1 MATLVIGERIREL
14 RRGVYSQIDL
24 ATAADVS
31 VDVIRKLE
39 QGRRQTASIGTLQR
53 IARVLDVDV
62 AELLGRSRPVPSGG
76 DDQARVW
83 AIRDALTS
91 VDDLLGELDDADAP
105 DLTGLDRSVSYAW
118 GAYWAGRYGLLAAML
133 PRLLTEA
140 RAATHEAAAP
150 GAGRAADLAAQVH
163 QLAAGTLLRLGAADL
178 GHVAA
183 RESLRWAASVSDPL
197 RTAAMRSTLVY
208 VLIRQGRFLDA
219 ERVAVA
225 SAETFQPHG
234 EATTPQLSVY
244 GGLLLRGATA
254 AAREGRAGAAAALLG
269 EAREVAGRTGVDRT
283 DYEVVFGP
291 SNWVMQS
298 ADVAVVG
305 EDYLDRGRC
314 SAADAAGL
322 RPPTGRAVSASGRR
336 GACAGAAGQR
346 PGRRNVTAD
355 PAARR
360 PGLDGAPPAAADA
373 RRRAADPSAA
383 LAATA
388 RAGRATRRHRGHG
401 DTAPLRGVGHEA
413 LPSAHGWPRQ

>member
-1 MATLVIGERIREL
+1 MEDTLAIGERIREL

-24 ATAADVS
+24 ATAAEVS

-62 AELLGRSRPVPSGG
+62 AELLGLSRPVPSGG

-105 DLTGLDRSVSYAW
+105 DLTELGRSASYAW

-140 RAATHEAAAP
+140 RAATHQAAAP
-150 GAGRAADLAAQVH
+150 GDGRAADLAAQVH

-183 RESLRWAASVSDPL
+183 RESLRWAATAPDPL
-197 RTAAMRSTLVY
+197 RYAAMRSTLVY
-208 VLIRQGRFLDA
+208 VLIRQGRFTDA

-225 SAETFQPHG
+225 TAQTVQPSG
-234 EATTPQLSVY
+234 AATIPELSVY

-269 EAREVAGRTGVDRT
+269 EAGEVAGRTGVDRT

-305 EDYLDRGRC
+305 EDYPSAVAVARRMPPGSALPLAARSRHLTDVAHAQVRLGNDR
-314 SAADAAGL
+314 AAEAAL
-322 RPPTGRAVSASGRR
+322 LSLER
-336 GACAGAAGQR
+336 GA
-346 PGRRNVTAD
+346 PDWTAHHLL
-355 PAARR
+355 PRMLVSELLTRRR
-360 PGLDGAPPAAADA
+360 PSVPL
-373 RRRAADPSAA
+373 RE
-383 LAATA
+383 L
-388 RAGRATRRHRGHG
+388 AGRLGVTPGATTLH
-401 DTAPLRGVGHEA
+401 PCEE
-413 LPSAHGWPRQ
+413 

>member
-1 MATLVIGERIREL
+1 MDSLGIGERIREL

-24 ATAADVS
+24 ATAAEVS

-62 AELLGRSRPVPSGG
+62 GELLGRSRAVPSGS

-83 AIRDALTS
+83 PIRDALTS

-105 DLTGLDRSVSYAW
+105 DLAELDRSVSYAW

-140 RAATHEAAAP
+140 RAVTHGAAVP
-150 GAGRAADLAAQVH
+150 GGDRAVDLAAQVH

-183 RESLRWAASVSDPL
+183 RESLRWSVMAPDPL
-197 RTAAMRSTLVY
+197 RDAAMRSTLVY

-225 SAETFQPHG
+225 TAEACQPHDD
-234 EATTPQLSVY
+234 ATTPELSVY

-254 AAREGRAGAAAALLG
+254 AARQGRAGAAAALLG
-269 EAREVAGRTGVDRT
+269 EAGEVAGRTGVDRT

-305 EDYLDRGRC
+305 EDYPAAVAVARRMPPG
-314 SAADAAGL
+314 SALPLAARSRHL
-322 RPPTGRAVSASGRR
+322 TECRARA
-336 GACAGAAGQR
+336 AAAGQR
-346 PGRRNVTAD
+346 PGRRSGTAESG
-355 PAARR
+355 ARR

-373 RRRAADPSAA
+373 RRRAADPAAA
-383 LAATA
+383 LDTTA
-388 RAGRATRRHRGHG
+388 GAGRATRRHCGHD
-401 DTAPLRGVGHEA
+401 DTVPLRGVGHQA
-413 LPSAHGWPRQ
+413 LPPAHGWP

>member
-1 MATLVIGERIREL
+1 MEDALAIGERIREL

-24 ATAADVS
+24 AIAAEVS

-62 AELLGRSRPVPSGG
+62 AEMLGRSRPVPSGG
-76 DDQARVW
+76 EDQARVR

-105 DLTGLDRSVSYAW
+105 DLPELGRSVCYAW
-118 GAYWAGRYGLLAAML
+118 GAYWAGRYGFLAAML

-140 RAATHEAAAP
+140 RAATHGTASP
-150 GAGRAADLAAQVH
+150 CAGQAADLAAQVH
-163 QLAAGTLLRLGAADL
+163 QLAAGTLLRLDEADL

-183 RESLRWAASVSDPL
+183 RESLRWAAAAPDPL
-197 RTAAMRSTLVY
+197 RDAAMRSTLVY
-208 VLIRQGRFLDA
+208 VLIRQGRFIDA

-225 SAETFQPHG
+225 TAQTVQPSG
-234 EATTPQLSVY
+234 AATIPELSVY

-254 AAREGRAGAAAALLG
+254 AAREGRAGVAAALLG
-269 EAREVAGRTGVDRT
+269 EAGEVAGRTGVDRT

-305 EDYLDRGRC
+305 EDYPSAVAVARRMPPGSALPLAARSRHLTDVAHAQVRLGNDR
-314 SAADAAGL
+314 AAEATL
-322 RPPTGRAVSASGRR
+322 LSLQR
-336 GACAGAAGQR
+336 GAPDWTAHHRLPRMLVGELLTRRRPSVPLRELAGRLG
-346 PGRRNVTAD
+346 VTA
-355 PAARR
+355 
-360 PGLDGAPPAAADA
+360 GTT
-373 RRRAADPSAA
+373 A
-383 LAATA
+383 L
-388 RAGRATRRHRGHG
+388 RSC
-401 DTAPLRGVGHEA
+401 EE
-413 LPSAHGWPRQ
+413 

>member
-1 MATLVIGERIREL
+1 MAILGIGERIREL
-14 RRGVYSQIDL
+14 RQGVYSQIDL

-53 IARVLDVDV
+53 IARVVDVDV

-83 AIRDALTS
+83 AVRDALTS

-105 DLTGLDRSVSYAW
+105 DLAELDRSVSYAW
-118 GAYWAGRYGLLAAML
+118 GAYWAGRYGLLAALL

-140 RAATHEAAAP
+140 RAATHAAAVS
-150 GAGRAADLAAQVH
+150 GGDRVADLAAQVH

-183 RESLRWAASVSDPL
+183 RESLRWAAMAPDPL
-197 RTAAMRSTLVY
+197 RDAAMRSTLVY

-225 SAETFQPHG
+225 TAEALQPHG
-234 EATTPQLSVY
+234 DASTPQLSVY

-254 AAREGRAGAAAALLG
+254 AARQGRAGAAAALLG
-269 EAREVAGRTGVDRT
+269 EAGEVAGRTGVDRT

-298 ADVAVVG
+298 VDVAVVS
-305 EDYLDRGRC
+305 EDYPSAVAVARRMPRDSVLPLAAWSRHLTDVAHAQLRLGNDRAAEAALLTLERRAPDWTAHHRLPRMLVGELLTRRRPSVALRELAGRL
-314 SAADAAGL
+314 G
-322 RPPTGRAVSASGRR
+322 
-336 GACAGAAGQR
+336 
-346 PGRRNVTAD
+346 VTAGTTTLH
-355 PAARR
+355 PC
-360 PGLDGAPPAAADA
+360 
-373 RRRAADPSAA
+373 
-383 LAATA
+383 
-388 RAGRATRRHRGHG
+388 
-401 DTAPLRGVGHEA
+401 EE
-413 LPSAHGWPRQ
+413 

>member
-1 MATLVIGERIREL
+1 VDPLEIGERIREL

-91 VDDLLGELDDADAP
+91 VDDLLGELDDVDAP
-105 DLTGLDRSVSYAW
+105 DLTELDRSARYAW

-140 RAATHEAAAP
+140 RAATHGAAAP
-150 GAGRAADLAAQVH
+150 GDGRAADLAAQVH
-163 QLAAGTLLRLGAADL
+163 QLAAGTLLRLDEADL

-183 RESLRWAASVSDPL
+183 RQSLRWAAAAPDPL
-197 RTAAMRSTLVY
+197 RDAAMRSTMTY

-219 ERVAVA
+219 EQVAVTTA
-225 SAETFQPHG
+225 ADVQPSG
-234 EATTPQLSVY
+234 AATIPELSVY

-254 AAREGRAGAAAALLG
+254 AAREGRAGTAAELLG
-269 EAREVAGRTGVDRT
+269 EADEVAGRTGVDRT

-291 SNWVMQS
+291 RTGSCSPSMSPWSVRTTRS
-298 ADVAVVG
+298 PWRW
-305 EDYLDRGRC
+305 RGGC
-314 SAADAAGL
+314 PL
-322 RPPTGRAVSASGRR
+322 
-336 GACAGAAGQR
+336 
-346 PGRRNVTAD
+346 
-355 PAARR
+355 
-360 PGLDGAPPAAADA
+360 APPF
-373 RRRAADPSAA
+373 R
-383 LAATA
+383 
-388 RAGRATRRHRGHG
+388 
-401 DTAPLRGVGHEA
+401 
-413 LPSAHGWPRQ
+413 WPRGLGI